1 MVITIDN
8 NSRMI
13 RNINV
18 SNNVENIPQLSNI
31 VPMNNNQCFFVIYLF
46 ILKNEIQLFLIF
58 NLIISIVEKQICK
71 IHLELWICSSWDN
84 KPIFRS
90 WEFDS
95 QQQQHILVKFLVFS
109 TRTFEKYFVSISFKY
124 DMYVVVAFF
133 FLV

>member
-1 MVITIDN
+1 
-8 NSRMI
+8 MI

-71 IHLELWICSSWDN
+71 IQLELWICSSWDN

-90 WEFDS
+90 
-95 QQQQHILVKFLVFS
+95 
-109 TRTFEKYFVSISFKY
+109 
-124 DMYVVVAFF
+124 
-133 FLV
+133 